1 MNDPLGIGSLL
12 PDVLQD
18 VMSAQLLQKP
28 LQVFFCSDEV
38 WNIKTYGVVLAR
50 VVIPQHSS
58 LDVPQ
63 DKTKRQVDLEGCGL
77 LSVQRPYHLWKGGRC
92 HLMEGKVVLV
102 LDTVAGCFLCTDG
115 LSMLSIQGSGLWV
128 LWQHV

>member
-38 WNIKTYGVVLAR
+38 WNIKKYDVVLAMM
-50 VVIPQHSS
+50 VIPQHPN
-58 LDVPQ
+58 LDVP
-63 DKTKRQVDLEGCGL
+63 
-77 LSVQRPYHLWKGGRC
+77 
-92 HLMEGKVVLV
+92 
-102 LDTVAGCFLCTDG
+102 
-115 LSMLSIQGSGLWV
+115 
-128 LWQHV
+128 